1 MHKRLMWGSKED
13 GDRFFSVLLGNT
25 VRSNGHKRKY
35 RKSYFIYLF
44 IFYSESGQMLEQVDQ
59 KTCRV
64 SIPRGYQS
72 SAAHNTEQPVV
83 ADLAWSTDLV

>member
-1 MHKRLMWGSKED
+1 MHKRLTWGSKED

-25 VRSNGHKRKY
+25 MRSNGHKRKY
-35 RKSYFIYLF
+35 RKSYLF
-44 IFYSESGQMLEQVDQ
+44 IILFYSESGQMLEQVDQ

-72 SAAHNTEQPVV
+72 SGAHSSEQPAV
-83 ADLAWSTDLV
+83 ADLAWSRDLV